1 MAVRTLQKAKSARE
15 SAPTYRRMLAALE
28 ERADAKRA
36 VVTARYFKTGPG
48 EYGEGDVFIGLT
60 VPQIRTLARELKA
73 ASLETVER
81 LLTHPIHEARAL
93 ALMIMTMQYER
104 AGVPGRTRIFR
115 SYVRR
120 LEHVNNWDLVD
131 GSAPT
136 LVGGE
141 LERAAALKLVDRW
154 SRSRSVWE
162 RRVAVLATLTAI
174 RNAEFALTLRLCERL
189 LEDEHDLIHK
199 ACGWML
205 REVGKRDERALT
217 RWLDRFAPRMPRT
230 MLRYAIERFPERR
243 RRHYLELES

>member
-1 MAVRTLQKAKSARE
+1 MAARTRQKAKSARA
-15 SAPTYRRMLAALE
+15 SAPTYQRMLAALE
-28 ERADAKRA
+28 EHADAKRA
-36 VVTARYFKTGPG
+36 VAVARYFKTGPG

-104 AGVPGRTRIFR
+104 ADVSGRTRIFR

-136 LVGGE
+136 LAGGE
-141 LERAAALKLVDRW
+141 LERPAALKLIDRW

-174 RNAEFALTLRLCERL
+174 RNAEFALTFRLCERL
-189 LEDEHDLIHK
+189 LKDEHDLIHK

-230 MLRYAIERFPERR
+230 MLRYAIERFAEGRR
-243 RRHYLELES
+243 GRYLKLKS